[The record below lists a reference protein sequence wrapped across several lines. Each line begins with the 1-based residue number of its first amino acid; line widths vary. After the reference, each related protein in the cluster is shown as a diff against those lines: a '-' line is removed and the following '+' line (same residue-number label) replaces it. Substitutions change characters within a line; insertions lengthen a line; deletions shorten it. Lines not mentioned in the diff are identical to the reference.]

1 VNWNISAWSIR
12 NPIITMV
19 LFLVLTLAGFVSF
32 GLLNIDENP
41 NIDVPTVAITVTQ
54 VGAAPAEL
62 ETQITKKVEDAVAGV
77 GNVDHIRSTVNDGVS
92 STVVEFILG
101 TNTDRAVNDV
111 RDAVTKIRQNLP
123 QDIQE
128 PIISRVDFTGS
139 AMMIYSVASA
149 SRTTEELSWFVDNEI
164 SRELLSVR
172 GVSKVDRSGGVDR
185 EIRVNLDP
193 SRLLA
198 LGITAEDVN
207 RQVRALNINL
217 PGGRGELG
225 AQEQSIRTLGSAQTI
240 EQLGDTEIILPNGR
254 KARLR
259 QLGQVED
266 GTSEPRQ
273 SARLD
278 GQPVVSF
285 AIERSVGS
293 SEVAT
298 EKGIEEKIAE
308 LRKQFPDVKFTLI
321 LNRVKFVHE
330 SYEASIEALLLG
342 AALAIVVIFIF
353 LKDWRATLISGL
365 AMPLSAIPTF
375 AVMKALGY
383 TLNNLSL
390 LAFALVVGILVDDA
404 IVEIENIVRH
414 MKMGKSPFRA
424 ALDAADEIGL
434 AVVATTMSIVAVFL
448 PVGFMGGI
456 PGQFFRQFGV
466 TVAVAVLF
474 SLLVARLVTPL
485 MAAYFLKDHE
495 TTEES
500 PWYVQR
506 YNSILNWSLDHR
518 LATVLIAVAVFAGS
532 LALARFIPTGFITAT
547 DRGQSI
553 LTVELPPG
561 AKLADTDQATQQIS
575 RLMKTRSEVE
585 SVFVSA
591 GTASSQGT
599 GGSTGSGKVTK
610 ATVYINLKPRS
621 DRALSQQQFEQDVR
635 PLLDQVPGARLSF
648 FGGSV
653 SGGKEVTV
661 VLTGDDAAS
670 LTKTADALTTQMRG
684 IPALVDVSNSASLLR
699 AELLIKPKFDRAADQ
714 GVSVQQIAQT
724 AKIATLGDIDA
735 NLAKFNLTDR
745 QIPIRVQIDPKF
757 RSDLDIIENLRVTG
771 NNSKMVPLKSVAEF
785 AVGSGAAQ
793 IDRYDRARKVSVEAN
808 LNGVPLGPVIKQVY
822 ALPALKNLPASVRIQ
837 NSGDAKVMAD
847 VFSQFGLAL
856 GAAVILIFAVLVLLF
871 GSFFHPFTIMVALP
885 LSLGGALAGLLVF
898 GKPLGLYALIGIVML
913 MGLVTKNSILL
924 VEYAI
929 VAMREGTP
937 RRKAMVEAG
946 DKRMQPI
953 LMTTIAMIAGMMPIA
968 LGIGA
973 GAEARSP
980 MAVAV
985 VGGLV
990 TSTLLTLVVIPVVFT
1005 YVDDL
1010 QNWFSRTFRNVVNQ
1024 PTPQPTSQQ
1033 E

>member
-1 VNWNISAWSIR
+1 MNWNISAWSIR

-41 NIDVPTVAITVTQ
+41 NIDVPTVSITVTQ

-77 GNVDHIRSTVNDGVS
+77 GNVDHIRSTLNDGVS
-92 STVVEFILG
+92 TTVVEFILG

-139 AMMIYSVASA
+139 ALMIYSVASA

-185 EIRVNLDP
+185 EIRINLDP

-198 LGITAEDVN
+198 LGITAENVN
-207 RQVRALNINL
+207 SQVRALNINL

-240 EQLGDTEIILPNGR
+240 EQLSNTEIILPNGR
-254 KARLR
+254 KALLR

-285 AIERSVGS
+285 SIERSVGS

-298 EKGIEEKIAE
+298 ETGVEEKIAE
-308 LRKQFPDVKFTLI
+308 LRKQFPDVTFTLI

-342 AALAIVVIFIF
+342 AALAVVVIFIF

-485 MAAYFLKDHE
+485 MAAYFLKDHD

-506 YNSILNWSLDHR
+506 YNTILNWSLDHR

-532 LALARFIPTGFITAT
+532 LALARFIPTGFIAAT
-547 DRGQSI
+547 DRSQSI

-561 AKLADTDQATQQIS
+561 AKLTDTEQATQQIS
-575 RLMKTRSEVE
+575 RLMKARSEVA

-591 GTASSQGT
+591 GTVASQG
-599 GGSTGSGKVTK
+599 SANAGSGKVTK
-610 ATVYINLKPRS
+610 ATVYINLKPRAE
-621 DRALSQQQFEQDVR
+621 RALSQQQFEQDVR

-661 VLTGDDAAS
+661 VLTGDDAVA

-699 AELLIKPKFDRAADQ
+699 AELLISPKFDRAADQ

-771 NNSKMVPLKSVAEF
+771 TNGKMVPIKSVAEF
-785 AVGSGAAQ
+785 TVGSGAAQ
-793 IDRYDRARKVSVEAN
+793 IDRFDRARKVSVEAN
-808 LNGVPLGPVIKQVY
+808 LNGVPLGPVIQQVY
-822 ALPALKNLPASVRIQ
+822 ALPALKNLPDSVRIQ

-885 LSLGGALAGLLVF
+885 LSLGGALAGLLIF
-898 GKPLGLYALIGIVML
+898 GKSLGLYALIGIVML

-929 VAMREGTP
+929 VAMREGAP
-937 RRKAMVEAG
+937 RREAMVEAG

-973 GAEARSP
+973 GSEARAP

-1005 YVDDL
+1005 YVDDV
-1010 QNWFSRTFRNVVNQ
+1010 QNWFSRVFGKVVNQ
-1024 PTPQPTSQQ
+1024 PTPLPSQQ

>member
-1 VNWNISAWSIR
+1 MNWNISAWSIR

-41 NIDVPTVAITVTQ
+41 NIDVPTVSITVTQ

-128 PIISRVDFTGS
+128 PIISRVDFTGA
-139 AMMIYSVASA
+139 AMMIYSVSSA
-149 SRTTEELSWFVDNEI
+149 SRTNEELSWFVDNEI

-185 EIRVNLDP
+185 EIRINLDP

-207 RQVRALNINL
+207 SQVRALNINL

-240 EQLGDTEIILPNGR
+240 EQLSNTEIILPNGR
-254 KARLR
+254 KALLR

-273 SARLD
+273 FARLD
-278 GQPVVSF
+278 GKPVVSF
-285 AIERSVGS
+285 SIERSVGS

-298 EKGIEEKIAE
+298 ETGVEEKIAE
-308 LRKQFPDVKFTLI
+308 LRKQFPDVDFTLI

-342 AALAIVVIFIF
+342 AALAVVVIFIF

-485 MAAYFLKDHE
+485 MAAYFLKDHDA
-495 TTEES
+495 TEES

-506 YNSILNWSLDHR
+506 YNAILNWSLDHR

-547 DRGQSI
+547 DRSQSI

-561 AKLADTDQATQQIS
+561 ATLTDTDQATQHIG
-575 RLMKTRSEVE
+575 RLMKTRSEVAN
-585 SVFVSA
+585 VFVSA
-591 GTASSQGT
+591 GTVGRQG
-599 GGSTGSGKVTK
+599 GGSSGSGKVTK
-610 ATVYINLKPRS
+610 ATVYINLKPRGE
-621 DRALSQQQFEQDVR
+621 RALSQQQFEQDVR

-661 VLTGDDAAS
+661 VLTGDDAAA
-670 LTKTADALTTQMRG
+670 LTKTADDLTTQMRG

-757 RSDLDIIENLRVTG
+757 RRDLDIIENLRVTG
-771 NNSKMVPLKSVAEF
+771 SNNKMVPIKSVAEF
-785 AVGSGAAQ
+785 TVGSGAAQ
-793 IDRYDRARKVSVEAN
+793 IDRFDRARKVSVEAN

-822 ALPALKNLPASVRIQ
+822 ALPALKNLPPSVRIQ

-885 LSLGGALAGLLVF
+885 LSLGGALAGLLIF
-898 GKPLGLYALIGIVML
+898 GKSLGLYALIGIVML

-929 VAMREGTP
+929 VAMREGIP
-937 RRKAMVEAG
+937 RREAMVEAG

-990 TSTLLTLVVIPVVFT
+990 TSTLLTLIVIPVVFT

-1024 PTPQPTSQQ
+1024 PTPLPSQQ